1 MYIHYIMNITPKI
14 SNTIIMASIIAILL
28 LSTALSGRI
37 NAQQP
42 AVEDSLLFT
51 IQLNEDSTSL
61 FFSNWSD
68 KISKSLAGP
77 IIMADHTFLFHSEN
91 GYALYNMSGKLLDE
105 HSLIKDNMKAKAAK
119 KPKMC
124 LAYPFDSETLI
135 YYTDSD
141 ELMVYRKK
149 IKKKGFDRVPPDEME
164 MFRDIK
170 TSEPLNIYRSGTTED
185 VGRKT
190 SLRPHLAGFT
200 AMTGGSKW
208 WSIDLFF
215 SFTAPMLMETD
226 GEFTSFFP
234 GLREGGGNC
243 DIQTSLIEPL
253 GVFSREGRWYYLGLH
268 TVTGSK
274 NEEYYQTIVLCD
286 QAGNILYCS
295 QLLKQEMTDA
305 VLQERKDIN
314 TVFTVRKAGRHV
326 FVPAVD
332 PYGDIYYGI
341 INWEWKKLEVY
352 KRSFLRYLPSAAPPA
367 YADKFDREARMSY
380 LPVKVDCSDASRRGI
395 VPEILY
401 KDDKGSTELLDEKGL
416 TRDEYFVKVHRLPNE
431 DLRKKVSRVAPKI
444 PREIG
449 KMQDSI
455 SKLPT
460 TWCPYGI
467 SLNHESLGTLSNLD
481 YGFGEVVVCAWVMG
495 VSKSKNVYV
504 RVDLEDW
511 AEVVVFTKEGR
522 FIERFTFNNNQYK
535 IRKDVVVL
543 SPNEEVYERDY
554 EAGMNAKGKAS
565 GYKFTVWKKGTLPIV
580 PKDPPKDKSKKK
592 KKKK

>member
-1 MYIHYIMNITPKI
+1 MQITWKI
-14 SNTIIMASIIAILL
+14 NNTIITALAVAILL
-28 LSTALSGRI
+28 LSTALSGRAE
-37 NAQQP
+37 AQQP
-42 AVEDSLLFT
+42 AAEDSLLFT
-51 IQLNEDSTSL
+51 ITLNEDSSSL
-61 FFSNWSD
+61 FYSNWSD

-77 IIMADHTFLFHSEN
+77 VIMADQTFLFHSEN
-91 GYALYNMSGKLLDE
+91 GYALYNMNGKLLDE
-105 HSLIKDNMKAKAAK
+105 HSLVKDNMKAAAAK
-119 KPKMC
+119 KPKMY

-141 ELMVYRKK
+141 ELTVYRKK
-149 IKKKGFDRVPPDEME
+149 IKKKGLDKIPAEEME
-164 MFRDIK
+164 MFKDIK
-170 TSEPLNIYRSGTTED
+170 MSEPLNIYRSGTTED
-185 VGRKT
+185 VGRKA

-200 AMTGGSKW
+200 AMTGGSRW

-215 SFTAPMLMETD
+215 SFTAPMIMETD

-234 GLREGGGNC
+234 GLREAREGGGNC
-243 DIQTSLIEPL
+243 EIQTSLIEPL
-253 GVFSREGRWYYLGLH
+253 GVISREGRWYYLGLH

-295 QLLKQEMTDA
+295 QLLKQEMTNA

-314 TVFTVRKAGRHV
+314 TIFTVRKAGRHV

-341 INWEWKKLEVY
+341 INWEWKKIEVY
-352 KRSFLRYLPSAAPPA
+352 KRSFLRYLPGGAQPA

-380 LPVKVDCSDASRRGI
+380 LPVKIDCSAASLRGV
-395 VPEILY
+395 VPEVLY
-401 KDDKGSTELLDEKGL
+401 KDDKNNTELLDEKGL
-416 TRDEYFVKVHRLPNE
+416 TRDGYFAKVHRLPND
-431 DLRKKVSRVAPKI
+431 DLRKKVSRVAPKM
-444 PREIG
+444 PKEIG
-449 KMQDSI
+449 AMQDSI

-467 SLNHESLGTLSNLD
+467 SLNHESLGVLSNLD
-481 YGFGEVVVCAWVMG
+481 YGFGDVVICAWVMG

-522 FIERFTFNNNQYK
+522 FIERFTFNNNPYK

-580 PKDPPKDKSKKK
+580 PKDPPKIVKPSKKK
-592 KKKK
+592 KKK

>member
-1 MYIHYIMNITPKI
+1 MKNAYIVAAT
-14 SNTIIMASIIAILL
+14 AAAILL
-28 LSTALSGRI
+28 LAAEYGPAR
-37 NAQQP
+37 AQQA

-51 IQLNEDSTSL
+51 IALSEDSASL
-61 FFSNWSD
+61 FYSNWSD

-77 IIMADHTFLFHSEN
+77 VIMADRTFLFHSEN
-91 GYALYNMSGKLLDE
+91 GYALYNMSGKLLEE
-105 HSLIKDNMKAKAAK
+105 HSLIKDNMKAVAAK
-119 KPKMC
+119 KPKTH
-124 LAYPFDSETLI
+124 LAYPFDDETLI
-135 YYTDSD
+135 YYSD
-141 ELMVYRKK
+141 AESLTVYRKK
-149 IKKKGFDRVPPDEME
+149 IRKKGLDKVAPAELG

-170 TSEPLNIYRSGTTED
+170 SSEPLNIYRSGTTED
-185 VGRKT
+185 VGRKA

-200 AMTGGSKW
+200 ALSGGSKW
-208 WSIDLFF
+208 WSIDQFF
-215 SFTAPMLMETD
+215 SFTAPMIMETD

-243 DIQTSLIEPL
+243 EIQTSLIEPL
-253 GVFSREGRWYYLGLH
+253 GVFSREGRWYYLGIH
-268 TVTGSK
+268 AVTGSK
-274 NEEYYQTIVLCD
+274 EEEYFQTIVLCD

-295 QLLKQEMTDA
+295 QLLKQEITDA

-352 KRSFLRYLPSAAPPA
+352 KRSFMRFLPSAAPPA

-380 LPVKVDCSDASRRGI
+380 LPVNIDCSNASRRGV

-401 KDDKGSTELLDEKGL
+401 KDDKGSTELLDVKGL
-416 TRDEYFVKVHRLPNE
+416 TRDGYYAMVHRLPNE
-431 DLRKKVSRVAPKI
+431 GLQKKVSRVAPKI
-444 PREIG
+444 PKEIG
-449 KMQDSI
+449 AMQDSI
-455 SKLPT
+455 AKLPT

-481 YGFGEVVVCAWVMG
+481 YGFGEVVICAWVMG
-495 VSKSKNVYV
+495 VSQSKNVYV

-511 AEVVVFTKEGR
+511 AEVVVFTNEGR
-522 FIERFTFNNNQYK
+522 FIERFTFNNNPYK

-543 SPNEEVYERDY
+543 SSQEEVYERDY

-565 GYKFTVWKKGTLPIV
+565 GYKFTVWKKSTLPIV
-580 PKDPPKDKSKKK
+580 PKDPPKSKDTKKK
-592 KKKK
+592 KRKK

>member
-1 MYIHYIMNITPKI
+1 MQPPTQK
-14 SNTIIMASIIAILL
+14 TGRFIIAVCAAAAGLL
-28 LSTALSGRI
+28 LTAGNSPAR
-37 NAQQP
+37 AQQV

-51 IQLNEDSTSL
+51 ITLSEDSSSL
-61 FFSNWSD
+61 YFSNWSD

-77 IIMADHTFLFHSEN
+77 IMMADHTLLFHSEN
-91 GYALYNMSGKLLDE
+91 GYALYNMNGKLLDE
-105 HSLIKDNMKAKAAK
+105 HSLVKDNMKAAAAK
-119 KPKMC
+119 KPKMY

-135 YYTDSD
+135 YYTDAD
-141 ELMVYRKK
+141 TLAVYRKK
-149 IKKKGFDRVPPDEME
+149 IKKKGLSKVPPAEME

-170 TSEPLNIYRSGTTED
+170 SSEPLNIYRSGTMED
-185 VGRKT
+185 VGRKA

-200 AMTGGSKW
+200 ALNGGSKW

-215 SFTAPMLMETD
+215 SFTAPMIMETD
-226 GEFTSFFP
+226 GVFTSFFP

-243 DIQTSLIEPL
+243 ETQASLIEPL
-253 GVFSREGRWYYLGLH
+253 GVFSREGRWYYLGIH
-268 TVTGSK
+268 AMTGSK
-274 NEEYYQTIVLCD
+274 EEEYFQTVVLCD

-295 QLLKQEMTDA
+295 QMLKQEITDA

-352 KRSFLRYLPSAAPPA
+352 KRSFIRFLPGAAPPA
-367 YADKFDREARMSY
+367 YADKFDREARMNF
-380 LPVKVDCSDASRRGI
+380 LPVNIDCSNASRRGV

-401 KDDKGSTELLDEKGL
+401 KDDKNSTELLDLKGL
-416 TRDEYFVKVHRLPNE
+416 TRDGYYAMVHRLPNE
-431 DLRKKVSRVAPKI
+431 ELRKKVARVAPKM
-444 PREIG
+444 PKEIG
-449 KMQDSI
+449 AMQDSI

-481 YGFGEVVVCAWVMG
+481 YGFGDVVICAWVMG
-495 VSKSKNVYV
+495 VSRSKNVYV

-522 FIERFTFNNNQYK
+522 FIERFTFNNNPYK

-543 SPNEEVYERDY
+543 SDNEEVYERDY

-580 PKDPPKDKSKKK
+580 PKDAPKGKDKKK
-592 KKKK
+592 KK

>member
-1 MYIHYIMNITPKI
+1 M
-14 SNTIIMASIIAILL
+14 ILTAAAML
-28 LSTALSGRI
+28 LSTACYRPAR
-37 NAQQP
+37 AQQV
-42 AVEDSLLFT
+42 AVDDSLLFT
-51 IQLNEDSTSL
+51 IILSEDSTSL
-61 FFSNWSD
+61 FYSNWSD
-68 KISKSLAGP
+68 NISKSLAGP
-77 IIMADHTFLFHSEN
+77 VMMADNTFLFHSEN

-105 HSLIKDNMKAKAAK
+105 HSLVKDNMKAAAAK
-119 KPKMC
+119 KPKTH

-135 YYTDSD
+135 YYTDADS
-141 ELMVYRKK
+141 LTVYRKK
-149 IKKKGFDRVPPDEME
+149 IKKKGLDKVPPAELE

-170 TSEPLNIYRSGTTED
+170 SSEPLNIYRSGTMED
-185 VGRKT
+185 VGRKA

-200 AMTGGSKW
+200 ALSGGSKW
-208 WSIDLFF
+208 WSIDMFF
-215 SFTAPMLMETD
+215 SFTAPMIMETD

-243 DIQTSLIEPL
+243 EIQTSLIEPL
-253 GVFSREGRWYYLGLH
+253 GVFSREGRWYYLGIH
-268 TVTGSK
+268 AMTGSK
-274 NEEYYQTIVLCD
+274 EAEYYQTIVLCD

-295 QLLKQEMTDA
+295 QMLKQEITDA

-352 KRSFLRYLPSAAPPA
+352 KRSFIRFLPSAAPPA

-380 LPVKVDCSDASRRGI
+380 LPVKIDCSAASRRGV

-401 KDDKGSTELLDEKGL
+401 KDDKGSTELLDVKGL
-416 TRDEYFVKVHRLPNE
+416 TRDGYYAMVHRLPNE
-431 DLRKKVSRVAPKI
+431 ELQKKVSRVAPKI

-449 KMQDSI
+449 AMQDSI
-455 SKLPT
+455 AKLPT

-481 YGFGEVVVCAWVMG
+481 YGFGDVVICAWVMG
-495 VSKSKNVYV
+495 VSQSKNVYV

-511 AEVVVFTKEGR
+511 AEVVVFTNEGR
-522 FIERFTFNNNQYK
+522 FIERFTFNNNPYK

-543 SPNEEVYERDY
+543 SSQEEVYERDY

-565 GYKFTVWKKGTLPIV
+565 GYKFTVWKKGTLPLA
-580 PKDPPKDKSKKK
+580 PKDAPKSKVKAKDKKK
-592 KKKK
+592 KKK

>member
-1 MYIHYIMNITPKI
+1 LTA
-14 SNTIIMASIIAILL
+14 TALTALL
-28 LSTALSGRI
+28 LSTAPCGSAR
-37 NAQQP
+37 AQQA

-51 IQLNEDSTSL
+51 IPLSEDSTSL
-61 FFSNWSD
+61 YFSNWSD

-77 IIMADHTFLFHSEN
+77 VMMAGNTFLFHSEN

-105 HSLIKDNMKAKAAK
+105 HSLVKDNMKAAAAK
-119 KPKMC
+119 KPKMY
-124 LAYPFDSETLI
+124 LAYPFDGETLI
-135 YYTDSD
+135 YYTDADS
-141 ELMVYRKK
+141 LTVYRKK
-149 IKKKGFDRVPPDEME
+149 IKKKGLDKVPPAELE

-170 TSEPLNIYRSGTTED
+170 SSEPLNIYRSGTTED
-185 VGRKT
+185 VGRKA

-200 AMTGGSKW
+200 ALTGGSKW

-243 DIQTSLIEPL
+243 EIQTSLIEPL
-253 GVFSREGRWYYLGLH
+253 GVFSREGRWYYLGIH
-268 TVTGSK
+268 AATGSK
-274 NEEYYQTIVLCD
+274 EEEYYQTIVLCD

-295 QLLKQEMTDA
+295 QMLKQEIKDA

-352 KRSFLRYLPSAAPPA
+352 KRSFLRFLPSAAPPA
-367 YADKFDREARMSY
+367 YADKFDREARMTY
-380 LPVKVDCSDASRRGI
+380 LPVKIDCSNASRRGV

-401 KDDKGSTELLDEKGL
+401 KDDKGSTELLDVKGL
-416 TRDEYFVKVHRLPNE
+416 TRDGYFTMVHRLPNE
-431 DLRKKVSRVAPKI
+431 ELRKKVARVAPRMPK
-444 PREIG
+444 EIG
-449 KMQDSI
+449 VMQDSI

-481 YGFGEVVVCAWVMG
+481 YGFGDVVICAWVMG

-511 AEVVVFTKEGR
+511 AEVVVFTAEGR
-522 FIERFTFNNNQYK
+522 FIERFTFNNNPYK
-535 IRKDVVVL
+535 FRKDVVVL
-543 SPNEEVYERDY
+543 SPSEEVYERDY

-565 GYKFTVWKKGTLPIV
+565 GYKFTVWKKGTLPII
-580 PKDPPKDKSKKK
+580 PKDAPKSKGKKK
-592 KKKK
+592 KR

>member
-1 MYIHYIMNITPKI
+1 MTNRT
-14 SNTIIMASIIAILL
+14 ASALTALLL
-28 LSTALSGRI
+28 LSAALSDRAA
-37 NAQQP
+37 AQQP
-42 AVEDSLLFT
+42 AAEDSLLFT
-51 IQLNEDSTSL
+51 ITLSDDSTSL
-61 FFSNWSD
+61 FYSNWSD

-77 IIMADHTFLFHSEN
+77 IVMSGKTFLFHSEN
-91 GYALYNMSGKLLDE
+91 GYALYNMSGKLLEE
-105 HSLIKDNMKAKAAK
+105 HSLVKDNMKAKAAK
-119 KPKMC
+119 KPQMF
-124 LAYPFDSETLI
+124 LAYPFDDETLI
-135 YYTDSD
+135 YYTDAES
-141 ELMVYRKK
+141 LTVYRKK
-149 IKKKGFDRVPPDEME
+149 IRKKGLDKIPASEME

-200 AMTGGSKW
+200 GLHDGSKW

-215 SFTAPMLMETD
+215 SFTAPMIMETD

-274 NEEYYQTIVLCD
+274 DDEYYQTIVLCD

-295 QLLKQEMTDA
+295 QLLKQEITDA
-305 VLQERKDIN
+305 VLQERKDIK
-314 TVFTVRKAGRHV
+314 TIFTVRKAGRHV

-341 INWEWKKLEVY
+341 INWEWKKIEVY
-352 KRSFLRYLPSAAPPA
+352 KRSFMRFLPGGGPPA

-380 LPVKVDCSDASRRGI
+380 LPVNIDCSSASRNGI
-395 VPEILY
+395 IPEIIY
-401 KDDKGSTELLDEKGL
+401 KDDKGSANLLDQKGL
-416 TRDEYFVKVHRLPNE
+416 TRDGYYVKVHRLPNE
-431 DLRKKVSRVAPKI
+431 ELRKKVSRVAPKM
-444 PREIG
+444 PKDIG
-449 KMQDSI
+449 IMQDSI

-467 SLNHESLGTLSNLD
+467 SLNHESLGMLSNLD
-481 YGFGEVVVCAWVMG
+481 YGFGDVVICAWVMG
-495 VSKSKNVYV
+495 VSQSKNVYV

-511 AEVVVFTKEGR
+511 AEVVVFTNEGR
-522 FIERFTFNNNQYK
+522 FIERFTFNNNPYK
-535 IRKDVVVL
+535 IRQDVVVL
-543 SPNEEVYERDY
+543 SSSDEVYERDY
-554 EAGMNAKGKAS
+554 EAGMNAKGKTT

-580 PKDPPKDKSKKK
+580 PKDPPKVKEKSKKK
-592 KKKK
+592 KKKKK

>member
-1 MYIHYIMNITPKI
+1 MQSAQRSVFFMLTA
-14 SNTIIMASIIAILL
+14 TAVLL
-28 LSTALSGRI
+28 LTALFGRAA
-37 NAQQP
+37 AQQP
-42 AVEDSLLFT
+42 AAEDSLLFT
-51 IQLNEDSTSL
+51 IILSEDSTSL
-61 FFSNWSD
+61 FYSNWSD

-77 IIMADHTFLFHSEN
+77 IVMADKTFLFHSEN
-91 GYALYNMSGKLLDE
+91 GYALYNMNGKLLEE
-105 HSLIKDNMKAKAAK
+105 HSLIKDNMKAKVAN
-119 KPKMC
+119 KPQMH
-124 LAYPFDSETLI
+124 LAFPFDDETLI
-135 YYTDSD
+135 YYTDADS
-141 ELMVYRKK
+141 LTVYRKK
-149 IKKKGFDRVPPDEME
+149 IRKKGFDKITPPELD

-185 VGRKT
+185 VGRKA
-190 SLRPHLAGFT
+190 SLQPHLAGFT

-215 SFTAPMLMETD
+215 SFTAPMIMETD

-243 DIQTSLIEPL
+243 EIQTSLIEPL

-274 NEEYYQTIVLCD
+274 DEEYYQTIVLCD

-305 VLQERKDIN
+305 VLQERKDIK
-314 TVFTVRKAGRHV
+314 TIFTVRKAGRHV

-341 INWEWKKLEVY
+341 INWEWKKIEVY
-352 KRSFLRYLPSAAPPA
+352 KRSFHRYLPSAAPPA
-367 YADKFDREARMSY
+367 YADKFDREARMNF
-380 LPVKVDCSDASRRGI
+380 LAVNIDCSAASRRGV
-395 VPEILY
+395 VPEILF
-401 KDDKGSTELLDEKGL
+401 KDDKNSTELLDVKGL
-416 TRDEYFVKVHRLPNE
+416 TRDGYYAMVHRLPNE
-431 DLRKKVSRVAPKI
+431 DLKRKVSRIAPKL
-444 PREIG
+444 PKEIAA
-449 KMQDSI
+449 MQDSI

-481 YGFGEVVVCAWVMG
+481 YGFGETVVCAWVMG

-511 AEVVVFTKEGR
+511 AEVVVFTNEGR
-522 FIERFTFNNNQYK
+522 FIERFTFNNNHYK

-554 EAGMNAKGKAS
+554 EAGMNAKGKTT
-565 GYKFTVWKKGTLPIV
+565 GYKFTVWKKGTLPII
-580 PKDPPKDKSKKK
+580 PKDPPKIVKAKEKKKEKKK
-592 KKKK
+592 KK